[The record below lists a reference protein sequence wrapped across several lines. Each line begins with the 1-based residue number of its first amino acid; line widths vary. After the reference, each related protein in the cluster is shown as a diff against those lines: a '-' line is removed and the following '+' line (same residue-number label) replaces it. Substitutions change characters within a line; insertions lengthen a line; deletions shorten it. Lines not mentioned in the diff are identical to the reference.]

1 MPLQQSSSPT
11 DFSHGQAF
19 GQGNQGGKN
28 NVDKNKGAG
37 KGPGIPV
44 PDVCQV
50 FVDSKQFCK
59 KGAEWKVR
67 RKRHV
72 LEQAMP
78 GTPSGQCVPT
88 RTSFDTVTTA

>member
-1 MPLQQSSSPT
+1 MDKRLVKETKAAKTMWTRAKALAKDPEFQFQMFVKCLLTASSS
-11 DFSHGQAF
+11 A
-19 GQGNQGGKN
+19 
-28 NVDKNKGAG
+28 
-37 KGPGIPV
+37 
-44 PDVCQV
+44 
-50 FVDSKQFCK
+50 K

-67 RKRHV
+67 HKRHV